1 MKRTLFFICLM
12 LCTYML
18 SAQSVL
24 YLSFQDNN
32 TREIDLSTFSKMTF
46 SNGVVRFAYHNAA
59 DDDFAVSTIKRIG
72 FSPDES
78 LDIYEKQF
86 GKTIE
91 LYPNPAD
98 RFLYFR
104 NVEETTQRVN
114 IYSLQGLLV
123 YSGLVDHEQQFIDVS
138 TLSSGV
144 YLMKIGEQTLKFV
157 KR

>member
-1 MKRTLFFICLM
+1 MKRTIFFICLI

-46 SNGVVRFAYHNAA
+46 SNGVVRFAYHNTAA
-59 DDDFAVSTIKRIG
+59 DDFLVSTIRRIG
-72 FSPDES
+72 FFSDES
-78 LDIYEKQF
+78 LDIHEKQF
-86 GKTIE
+86 AKTIE
-91 LYPNPAD
+91 LFPNPAD

-104 NVEETTQRVN
+104 NVDETTQRIN

-123 YSGLVDHEQQFIDVS
+123 YSGLVDHEQQVIDVS

-144 YLMKIGEQTLKFV
+144 YLLKIGAQTLKFV
-157 KR
+157 K